1 MAFVGESA
9 VKDVLL
15 ERISIESPFEAAVLK
30 IGELPLSREAGE
42 SLSNILLP
50 WLQELAEGMG
60 LEHAM
65 WLQGAELHR
74 SGAVDLLVSHGAEW
88 MPDIGL
94 GIRPDGEPP
103 RMLRADDFRKRRWN
117 DPVKLKHET
126 AFHLA
131 GGAVAA
137 KSAIRLLC
145 GSGTVLYCLLDA
157 PIQIYL
163 AEQRELWLPTIQEP
177 AFRAHPFY
185 VPFIDAGSLE
195 RKEPS
200 RLMSWLGRAR
210 LYLRESSEDAGIVIV
225 TSIAGALDLL
235 QDRYAESRHERL

>member
-1 MAFVGESA
+1 M
-9 VKDVLL
+9 KHVLL
-15 ERISIESPFEAAVLK
+15 ERISIEPPFEAAVLK
-30 IGELPLSREAGE
+30 TEKLPLDAEAGE
-42 SLSNILLP
+42 RLSKVLLP
-50 WLQELAEGMG
+50 WLQELAEAMS

-74 SGAVDLLVSHGAEW
+74 NGAVDLLVSHGAKW

-157 PIQIYL
+157 PIQVYL

-185 VPFIDAGSLE
+185 MPFFDAKGLE
-195 RKEPS
+195 NKESS
-200 RLMSWLGRAR
+200 RLMSWMGRAR
-210 LYLRESSEDAGIVIV
+210 LYLRESSEDEGIVIV

-235 QDRYAESRHERL
+235 QDRYAEACH